1 MKAINAPYNFVPLA
15 NWVHIPDWSL
25 RASHDVPFRDGL
37 SGELHLELTADSPL
51 LVGGRQTPASKE
63 HPGEV
68 HPYRLP
74 HGRYAIP
81 GSSLKGMLR
90 SVVEIAGFG
99 RMRMLDEVRPA
110 LRDISGNYVEYRERI
125 GGKVKAGMLR
135 RASDGGAVLIPCSMS
150 SLYHD
155 RLEHALPKGKK
166 PLFKKTQS
174 VKDKYDAF
182 NKRCHSNGLSPD
194 NLRFDRED
202 DPKKRD
208 QTLAFLNTAGNLT
221 GKVVLTGQVGK
232 KKRDFLFHTP
242 REDEQ
247 RPVTTDEWADFL
259 AIHSPENPADGMPWP
274 EYWEGRYDR
283 SEDVPVFYIEEDGRL
298 RLGLAFMPKLAAD
311 YSTHDMVRHADERH
325 GEVPGRKNGYDLADL
340 LFGSVGEEPADSL
353 KGRVSFETFT
363 AKDNPEPQAQGET
376 ILNSPKPSYFP
387 NYVVQRTVSST
398 ACLEP
403 DQENRQ
409 TYQTYLKPT
418 KARPSQELPRIRGFK
433 RYPARAETTLQR
445 PTGEQKNNVQV
456 RLHTLPGGTRFT
468 GRVVFHN
475 LRPVELGALLWAIT
489 WGKRNDYRHA
499 LGMGKSFG
507 FGQIRLTLQQGLGE
521 IHPND
526 PKAHAQPID
535 DERVTTLVRTFEA
548 HMEGSVP
555 GSWELSPQL
564 VNLLAM
570 AAPEAARKLPDEFL
584 RHMRLDPSLPKGDQ
598 FVEAKKYGLVLGD
611 YAAMTE
617 WSQVLSEARK
627 ARQEA
632 ELQAEEE
639 RRALEEAAKLEEA
652 RKKTAHLPEDAQELE
667 LLWTEHGEVDNSAF
681 LELVETY
688 LEDRASLSPEAWKQ
702 LAEGLNARWGKIMD
716 DPDATRGKPKKLK
729 FKFKERPRNLAK
741 RVIGLRP

>member
-15 NWVHIPDWSL
+15 DWVHIPDWSL

-74 HGRYAIP
+74 DGRYAIP

-110 LRDISGNYVEYRERI
+110 LRDISGKHVEYGERI
-125 GGKVKAGMLR
+125 RGKVKAGLLR
-135 RASDGGAVLIPCSMS
+135 RASDGGAVLIPCRMS
-150 SLYHD
+150 SIYHD

-174 VKDKYDAF
+174 VRDKYDAF
-182 NKRCHSNGLSPD
+182 NERCQSNGLPPD

-202 DPKKRD
+202 DPKKPD
-208 QTLAFLNTAGNLT
+208 QTQAVMNKNGSLT
-221 GKVVLTGQVGK
+221 GKMVLTGQVGK

-247 RPVTTDEWADFL
+247 RPVTTDELADFL

-274 EYWEGRYDR
+274 EYWRGRYDR
-283 SEDVPVFYIEEDGRL
+283 SEDVPVFYIEEGGRL

-311 YSTHDMVRHADERH
+311 YSTHDMVRHADDRH
-325 GEVPGRKNGYDLADL
+325 GEAPGRKSGYDLADL

-353 KGRVSFETFT
+353 KGRVSCESLA
-363 AKDNPEPQAQGET
+363 AKGNPEPQTQDDS

-387 NYVVQRTVSST
+387 SYVVQPTDGST
-398 ACLEP
+398 QRLQAGK
-403 DQENRQ
+403 R
-409 TYQTYLKPT
+409 YQTFLKNSGKP
-418 KARPSQELPRIRGFK
+418 LLRGFK
-433 RYPARAETTLQR
+433 RYPVRSETTLQS
-445 PTGEQKNNVQV
+445 PTADQQSSKNVPV
-456 RLHTLPGGTRFT
+456 RLHTLPAGTCFK
-468 GRVVFHN
+468 GRIVFHN

-489 WGKRNDYRHA
+489 WGNRHDCRHA
-499 LGMGKSFG
+499 MGMGKSFG
-507 FGQIRLTLQQGLGE
+507 FGQIRLTVQQGQGE
-521 IHPND
+521 IRPND
-526 PKAHAQPID
+526 PKAHSLSID
-535 DERVTTLVRTFEA
+535 DERITRLSRIFES
-548 HMEGSVP
+548 HMEGSMP

-564 VNLLAM
+564 INLLAM
-570 AAPEAARKLPDEFL
+570 ATPAASQQLPDGFL
-584 RHMRLDPSLPKGDQ
+584 RHMRLDPRGTNEFS
-598 FVEAKKYGLVLGD
+598 EAKNEGLVLGD
-611 YAAMTE
+611 FATMTG
-617 WSQVLSEARK
+617 WTRVMSEEKAEKEETRK
-627 ARQEA
+627 R
-632 ELQAEEE
+632 LEEE
-639 RRALEEAAKLEEA
+639 AKLDEA
-652 RKKTAHLPEDAQELE
+652 RKKAAHLPEDAQEIE
-667 LLWTEHGEVDNSAF
+667 LLWAEHGEVDNSTF

-716 DPDATRGKPKKLK
+716 DPDATKGKKQKPRYN
-729 FKFKERPRNLAK
+729 ERPRNLAK